1 MNALF
6 GHVHHVGRIHA
17 HPYGIIEAGLL
28 ALPVRVT
35 PLAGLD
41 CQRAHDARGA
51 DSTNRPV
58 FSIGHLQDA
67 CGTQRQGL
75 GSIEAR
81 LLPWAIGT
89 AGAIVGGH
97 ACQGAQLAGLGR
109 LGGLLGGRWLH
120 PLASSTGKARLVTV
134 RDAAI

>member
-1 MNALF
+1 MIALV

-17 HPYGIIEAGLL
+17 HPYEIIEAGLL

-67 CGTQRQGL
+67 RGIQGL

-81 LLPWAIGT
+81 LLPWPIGT

-97 ACQGAQLAGLGR
+97 ARQGAQLAGLGR
-109 LGGLLGGRWLH
+109 RGSLLGGRWPH
-120 PLASSTGKARLVTV
+120 PLASSTGIARLITV